1 MMVRERNFPML
12 AIRPAVPGDEALVL
26 SFIRALA
33 EYEKLLD
40 RVVATEESVREA
52 LFGEA
57 PRLFCDIAEWDGKPA
72 GFTVWFYNYSTF
84 LARHGLYIE
93 DLFVKP
99 EYRNKGIG
107 KALLVNHAARAVA
120 EGCGRLEW
128 MVLDWNSLA
137 IEFYEILGAR
147 EVDGWSVYR
156 VQGEALAKL
165 AKG

>member
-1 MMVRERNFPML
+1 MSL
-12 AIRPAVPGDEALVL
+12 SIRPAEPGDEAVVL

-33 EYEKLLD
+33 EYESLLD
-40 RVVATEESVREA
+40 KVVATEATVHAA
-52 LFGEA
+52 LFEPN
-57 PRLFCDIAEWDGKPA
+57 PRLFCDIAEWNGEPA

-99 EYRNKGIG
+99 EYRNKSIG
-107 KALLVNHAARAVA
+107 KALLVNLAARAVR

-137 IEFYEILGAR
+137 IEFYETLGAR
-147 EVDGWSVYR
+147 EVEGWTVFR
-156 VQGEALAKL
+156 VQGDALAKL
-165 AKG
+165 AESK

>member
-1 MMVRERNFPML
+1 ML

-33 EYEKLLD
+33 DYEHLLD
-40 RVVATEESVREA
+40 RVVATEASVHTA
-52 LFGEA
+52 LFSPH
-57 PRLFCDIAEWDGKPA
+57 PRLFCDIAEWDGQPA

-99 EYRNKGIG
+99 EYRNKSIG
-107 KALLVNHAARAVA
+107 KALLVNLAARAVR

-137 IEFYEILGAR
+137 IEFYETLGAR
-147 EVDGWSVYR
+147 EVEGWTAFR
-156 VQGEALAKL
+156 VQGDALAKL
-165 AKG
+165 AQSGEAK

>member
-1 MMVRERNFPML
+1 ML

-33 EYEKLLD
+33 DYEHLLD
-40 RVVATEESVREA
+40 RVVATEETVREA
-52 LFGEA
+52 LFSDK
-57 PRLFCDIAEWDGKPA
+57 PRLFCDIAEWNGEPA

-93 DLFVKP
+93 DLFVKS
-99 EYRNKGIG
+99 EFRNKGIG
-107 KALLVNHAARAVA
+107 KALLVNQAARAVR

-137 IEFYEILGAR
+137 IEFYETLGAR
-147 EVDGWSVYR
+147 DVEGWSVYR
-156 VQGEALAKL
+156 VQGDALAKL
-165 AKG
+165 AAEQ

>member
-1 MMVRERNFPML
+1 ML

-26 SFIRALA
+26 SFIKALA
-33 EYEKLLD
+33 ESEKLLD
-40 RVVATEESVREA
+40 RVVATESSVREA
-52 LFGEA
+52 LFGPN
-57 PRLFCDIAEWDGKPA
+57 PRLFCDIAEWDGQPA
-72 GFTVWFYNYSTF
+72 GFTVWFYSYSTF

-99 EYRNKGIG
+99 TYRSKGIG
-107 KALLVNHAARAVA
+107 KALLVNQATRAVA

-137 IEFYEILGAR
+137 IEFYETLGAR
-147 EVDGWSVYR
+147 EVDGWTVFR

-165 AKG
+165 AQG

>member
-1 MMVRERNFPML
+1 ML
-12 AIRPAVPGDEALVL
+12 AIRSAVPGDEALVL

-40 RVVATEESVREA
+40 RVVATEATVHDA
-52 LFGEA
+52 LFCPN
-57 PRLFCDIAEWDGKPA
+57 PRLFCDIAEWDGQPA

-107 KALLVNHAARAVA
+107 KALLVNHAARAVR

-137 IEFYEILGAR
+137 IEFYETLGAR
-147 EVDGWSVYR
+147 DVDGWSVYR
-156 VQGEALAKL
+156 VQGDALTKL
-165 AKG
+165 AQQASR

>member
-1 MMVRERNFPML
+1 ML

-40 RVVATEESVREA
+40 RVVATEDSVRVA
-52 LFGEA
+52 LFGPN
-57 PRLFCDIAEWDGKPA
+57 PRLFCDIAEWNGEPA

-99 EYRNKGIG
+99 EFRNKGIG
-107 KALLVNHAARAVA
+107 KAVLVNHAARAVA

-137 IEFYEILGAR
+137 IEFYETLGAR
-147 EVDGWSVYR
+147 EVDGWTVFR
-156 VQGEALAKL
+156 VQGDALAKL
-165 AKG
+165 AAS